1 MRTNRKAA
9 GRTAAALLTAC
20 ALALVAGCS
29 GSGGKDSEDEADDG
43 GGGGTA
49 AKTPRMKIAMVTHSG
64 EGDTF
69 WDIVQ
74 SGAKVAAAKDN
85 VDFLYAANKEGK
97 EQAQLIQSYI
107 DQDVDGLVVSLAKP
121 EAVKAVIAKATAA
134 GIPVV
139 TINSGAEFSK
149 PFGALSHIG
158 QDEAIAGEA
167 VGEELTKRGK
177 KKALCVIHEQGNVSL
192 EERCAGVK
200 KAFGGT
206 VENLNVEGTNM
217 PSSTSSIEA
226 KLQSAKSTDEFD
238 TVVTLGAPF
247 AAASVKA
254 KAGAGSNAEINTFD
268 LNEDVV
274 KQLKAK
280 EIGFAVDQQP
290 YLQGY
295 LAVDEL
301 WLNKNN
307 GNVVGGGK
315 PVLTGPALVTEKDVP
330 ALEKFTARGTR

>member
-1 MRTNRKAA
+1 
-9 GRTAAALLTAC
+9 
-20 ALALVAGCS
+20 
-29 GSGGKDSEDEADDG
+29 
-43 GGGGTA
+43 
-49 AKTPRMKIAMVTHSG
+49 MKIAMVTHSG

-85 VDFLYAANKEGK
+85 VQFLYAANKEGK

-121 EAVKAVIAKATAA
+121 EAVKAVLAKAAAA

-139 TINSGAEFSK
+139 TINSGAEFSE

-158 QDEAIAGEA
+158 QDEAVAGEA
-167 VGEELTKRGK
+167 VGEELNKRGK

-192 EERCAGVK
+192 EGRCAGVK
-200 KAFGGT
+200 KTFEGT
-206 VENLNVEGTNM
+206 VENLSVEGTNM
-217 PSSTSSIEA
+217 PASTSSIEA
-226 KLQSAKSTDEFD
+226 KLQSAKDID
-238 TVVTLGAPF
+238 AVVTLGAPF

-254 KAGAGSNAEINTFD
+254 KEGAGSSAEINTFD
-268 LNEDVV
+268 LNADVV

-307 GNVVGGGK
+307 GNVIGGGK

-330 ALEKFTARGTR
+330 ALEKYTARGTR